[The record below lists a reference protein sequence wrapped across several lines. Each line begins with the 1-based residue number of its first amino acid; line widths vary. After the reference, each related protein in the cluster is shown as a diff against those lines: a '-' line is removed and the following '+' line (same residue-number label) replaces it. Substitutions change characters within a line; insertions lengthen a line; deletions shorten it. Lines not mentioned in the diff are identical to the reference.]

1 MFAER
6 LKSLRNEK
14 GLTQTELADML
25 SFGRTAIANYE
36 SGRNKPDPVVLSK
49 LAEIF
54 DVTTDYLIGVSNVRK
69 PKGITR
75 FHLKDSMEVQ
85 DLPPEAIEE
94 FENMLDYLH
103 EKYKDKKKTQN

>member
-1 MFAER
+1 MFGER
-6 LKSLRNEK
+6 LRLLREENSLTQLELSKQTGIGNVTLSQYEK
-14 GLTQTELADML
+14 GTRNPDKDTIIK
-25 SFGRTAIANYE
+25 IAEY
-36 SGRNKPDPVVLSK
+36 
-49 LAEIF
+49 F
-54 DVTTDYLIGVSNVRK
+54 DVTTDYLLGKSNVRK

-103 EKYKDKKKTQN
+103 EKYKDRKTKK

>member
-6 LKSLRNEK
+6 LKALRKEK
-14 GLTQTELADML
+14 GFTQEKLADLL

-36 SGRNKPDPVVLSK
+36 SGRNKPDPIVLSK

-54 DVTTDYLIGVSNVRK
+54 DVTTDYLIGVSNIRK
-69 PKGITR
+69 SKGITS
-75 FHLKDSMEVQ
+75 FHLKDSIEVQ

-94 FENMLDYLH
+94 FELMLEFLH
-103 EKYKDKKKTQN
+103 KKYKDKKNP